1 MASILLLT
9 VLLLVLPL
17 LTCVPAQRDGDG
29 DILLKAKSRLGDP
42 AGRLSDWNRL
52 STPCNWT
59 GITCHT
65 ANHSILSI
73 DLTNYGIS
81 GRFPSE
87 FCRVSSL
94 ETLKLGWNYIN
105 GTVSSSDLAPC
116 HKLRKLDLSSN
127 SLVGPLPEFEP
138 EFKFLIELDLSQ
150 NNFSGPI
157 PPSFGRFPVLK
168 VLNLYSNLL
177 SGTIPGF
184 IAGLTELTEL
194 RFALNPFDRG
204 PIPLGIGNLTKLEY
218 IWLAYTNLAGEIP
231 ASVGNLLRLKH
242 LDLSNNA
249 IDGPIPE
256 SIGRLRSV
264 EQIELYANRI
274 SGDLPESLGNL
285 TALRQFDASE
295 NALTGELPETFAGL
309 RLEFIGLNDNFLR
322 GEIPAVMA
330 MNPNL
335 VDLKIFN
342 NSFSGEIPQYL
353 GRYSDL
359 EEIDVSKNLFSGVIP
374 PDLCMR
380 GSLQRL
386 VAFRNRFTGEI
397 PASLG
402 DCDSLYYV
410 RVQENQL
417 SGVVPD
423 RFWGLSKMYHLELSN
438 NGFQGPMSSSISTA
452 SNLTKLL
459 ISRNNFSGEIPPEI
473 CQLKELT
480 MLDAGM
486 NRFSGSIPACVGKL
500 SKLEQI
506 DLQGNILSG
515 QIPAGSWKDLTE
527 LNLSMN
533 DLSGEIPSQFGEL
546 PVLTYLDLS
555 SNHLTGEIPGELTNL
570 NLNIFNLSG
579 NDLTGPIP
587 MAFASPMY
595 LPSLAGNPNLCS
607 SSGTDLGLFPKCPLV
622 TAKGKIHSRAALYI
636 FVVLIVGLVLLAGL
650 FWFRRA
656 RSTRTGK
663 FKRGPSWKS
672 TSFQRVGFD
681 EAEIH
686 DGLTDENLIG
696 SGGSGRVYR
705 VTLKSGQTVA
715 VKRLWTCPRGPEPER
730 EFQAEVETLGRV
742 RHGNIVK
749 LLFCCSAEGFKALVY
764 EYMAN
769 GSLRETLHGDKASPP
784 LDWDRRVGIAVGA
797 AQGLAYL
804 HHDCVPAIVHRDV
817 KPSNILLDSEFR
829 AHVGDFGLARV
840 LPKEAG
846 DCVTTH
852 VAGSCGYIAP
862 EYAYTLKINE
872 KSDVYSFGVVLLE
885 LVTGRKAIDPLFG
898 ENKDIVKWVREEV
911 GGKELDLK
919 LVMDPR
925 LQQMSGCEYEEM
937 VRVLRV
943 GLLCTS
949 YLPINR
955 PSMRLVVDLLRG
967 HRDVSFFLPD
977 GQKQY

>member
-1 MASILLLT
+1 MASILLLL
-9 VLLLVLPL
+9 VLLLVLLL
-17 LTCVPAQRDGDG
+17 LTCVPAQRDGD
-29 DILLKAKSRLGDP
+29 ILLEAKSRLGDP

-52 STPCNWT
+52 SNPCNWT
-59 GITCHT
+59 GITCHP

-73 DLTNYGIS
+73 DLTDFGIS

-94 ETLKLGWNYIN
+94 ETLKLRWNYIN

-116 HKLRKLDLSSN
+116 HRLRMLDLSSN
-127 SLVGPLPEFEP
+127 SLGGPLPEFEP
-138 EFKFLIELDLSQ
+138 EFTFLVELDLSQ

-157 PPSFGRFPVLK
+157 PPSFGRFPALR

-177 SGTIPGF
+177 SGTIPGS

-194 RFALNPFDRG
+194 RLALNPFDRG
-204 PIPLGIGNLTKLEY
+204 PIPLEIGNLTNLVY
-218 IWLAYTNLAGEIP
+218 IWLTYTNLAGEIP

-242 LDLSNNA
+242 LDLSNND

-274 SGDLPESLGNL
+274 SGKLPGSLGNL

-309 RLEFIGLNDNFLR
+309 RLEFIGLNDNFFR

-330 MNPNL
+330 TNPNL
-335 VDLKIFN
+335 LNLKIFN

-359 EEIDVSKNLFSGVIP
+359 EEIDVSKNLFSGGIP
-374 PDLCMR
+374 PDLCIR
-380 GSLQRL
+380 GSLRRL
-386 VAFRNRFTGEI
+386 VAFRNRFIGEI

-410 RVQENQL
+410 RIQENEL
-417 SGVVPD
+417 SGVVPS

-438 NGFQGPMSSSISTA
+438 NRFQGPMSSLISTA

-459 ISRNNFSGEIPPEI
+459 ISGNNFSGEIPPEI

-486 NRFSGSIPACVGKL
+486 NRFSGNIPACIAGL

-515 QIPAGSWKDLTE
+515 RIPVGSWKDLTE

-533 DLSGEIPSQFGEL
+533 DLSGEIPSQLGIL
-546 PVLTYLDLS
+546 PVLNYLDLS
-555 SNHLTGEIPGELTNL
+555 SNRLTGEIPGELANL

-587 MAFASPMY
+587 MTFASPVY
-595 LPSLAGNPNLCS
+595 LPSLAGNPNLCFY
-607 SSGTDLGLFPKCPLV
+607 SGTDLGLFPKCPLI

-636 FVVLIVGLVLLAGL
+636 FVVLVLGLVLLAGL

-656 RSTRTGK
+656 RSTRSGK

-705 VTLKSGQTVA
+705 VVLKSGQTVA

-749 LLFCCSAEGFKALVY
+749 LLFCCSTEGFKVLVY

-769 GSLRETLHGDKASPP
+769 GSLREALHGDKASR

-817 KPSNILLDSEFR
+817 KPGNILLDAEFR

-885 LVTGRKAIDPLFG
+885 LVTGRKAIDPSFG
-898 ENKDIVKWVREEV
+898 ESKDIVKWVSEEV
-911 GGKELDLK
+911 AGKELELK
-919 LVMDPR
+919 HVMDPR
-925 LQQMSGCEYEEM
+925 LQQVSASGYEEM
-937 VRVLRV
+937 VRVLHV

-955 PSMRLVVDLLRG
+955 PSMRMVVDLLRG
-967 HRDVSFFLPD
+967 HRDVSFFLPES
-977 GQKQY
+977 QKQY